1 MQSVFRN
8 PASFLSSEGGG
19 HVGGGWKGARGLQG
33 KPGEPPAPRTIHS
46 QAPALCASADI
57 TRQPRNALRPNR
69 KTSCASITL
78 PNADGVSC
86 DSRKGHLVG
95 VGKEQAQ
102 PRLKW
107 HEITSN
113 NAILVVSV
121 TSFPRLS
128 SRTSFRAKGGR
139 GVASLS
145 AQNPRHITLAPELA
159 WCFPVSAAWG
169 EQVTPHLSRSTSN
182 FPKEQTL
189 SLLANDFQ
197 MLEAAASGIL
207 FPPNCGSGPHTS
219 DLKVIWNVNIARRV
233 LELIK
238 ATLDSPRPASLQ
250 LTVYINTQPAD
261 QPECR

>member
-102 PRLKW
+102 PRMKW
-107 HEITSN
+107 HEITSTMPSW
-113 NAILVVSV
+113 LSVS
-121 TSFPRLS
+121 RLS
-128 SRTSFRAKGGR
+128 PGSRPGLPSVPRAAE
-139 GVASLS
+139 VWL
-145 AQNPRHITLAPELA
+145 P
-159 WCFPVSAAWG
+159 
-169 EQVTPHLSRSTSN
+169 
-182 FPKEQTL
+182 
-189 SLLANDFQ
+189 SLLRTR
-197 MLEAAASGIL
+197 G
-207 FPPNCGSGPHTS
+207 TS
-219 DLKVIWNVNIARRV
+219 LWLQN
-233 LELIK
+233 
-238 ATLDSPRPASLQ
+238 SPGAFLCQQ
-250 LTVYINTQPAD
+250 LG
-261 QPECR
+261 ESK